1 MTTMSDVKT
10 ECVLQ
15 LPIINPDTGAPSRS
29 FEFAGKVDRV
39 ENGRVIDWKGT
50 KDPQRFIFQK
60 RIGFQVE
67 LYAIALEHAGCPIT
81 EVEYRLIKTPT
92 IKLCGKDASPKDYE
106 DRCVEW
112 INAQEDGLV
121 AHPFPIN
128 PGRLEKA
135 KAWLWEC
142 SKRILEN
149 RRAKRWLP
157 NENGCFT
164 YERACEYLP
173 LCECVANDG
182 DPHDIMAADYTNDGL
197 RHPELGN
204 DLSAK
209 LDVVTYTSLTMLSL
223 CEVKYFW
230 RYERGLRRKH
240 DDSEALWIGSAMHAG
255 LEGFA
260 DGGIEAAHEQI
271 DKWAASNPI
280 IGADQARYQDQQIAK
295 ARAMA
300 RAAANRW
307 AVEPEKR
314 QEDAKAENVDADTAH
329 GRQLDS
335 VGPTSAT
342 PAAPAA
348 YEPEKRQEP
357 VTAHPAQ
364 IDAGSGDVRSD
375 DAPEPDGPPAAPVVP
390 LAVARESDER
400 DILLAAIRHMVIGA
414 DPKKLIEVA
423 AQCGHKSWAG
433 LSRSLGEMKYEHIR
447 EIYGLLK
454 L

>member
-1 MTTMSDVKT
+1 MERDPFGPMPIDNNDPTDIVAQIPEKIA
-10 ECVLQ
+10 VL
-15 LPIINPDTGAPSRS
+15 
-29 FEFAGKVDRV
+29 
-39 ENGRVIDWKGT
+39 
-50 KDPQRFIFQK
+50 
-60 RIGFQVE
+60 
-67 LYAIALEHAGCPIT
+67 
-81 EVEYRLIKTPT
+81 
-92 IKLCGKDASPKDYE
+92 
-106 DRCVEW
+106 
-112 INAQEDGLV
+112 
-121 AHPFPIN
+121 
-128 PGRLEKA
+128 
-135 KAWLWEC
+135 
-142 SKRILEN
+142 
-149 RRAKRWLP
+149 
-157 NENGCFT
+157 
-164 YERACEYLP
+164 
-173 LCECVANDG
+173 
-182 DPHDIMAADYTNDGL
+182 
-197 RHPELGN
+197 
-204 DLSAK
+204 
-209 LDVVTYTSLTMLSL
+209 
-223 CEVKYFW
+223 
-230 RYERGLRRKH
+230 
-240 DDSEALWIGSAMHAG
+240 SEAETDATLKEM
-255 LEGFA
+255 
-260 DGGIEAAHEQI
+260 EAA
-271 DKWAASNPI
+271 
-280 IGADQARYQDQQIAK
+280 IAK